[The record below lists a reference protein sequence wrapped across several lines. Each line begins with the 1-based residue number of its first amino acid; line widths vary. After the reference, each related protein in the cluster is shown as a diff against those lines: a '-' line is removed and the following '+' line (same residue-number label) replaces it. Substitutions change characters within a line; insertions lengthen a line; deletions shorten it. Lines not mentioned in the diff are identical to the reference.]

1 MRDANRDDGP
11 KEHPEALDSVVQQEA
26 RRARFE
32 EQVRT
37 NPARVADGWERRFI
51 ADPDRAEE
59 AVELYSQLG
68 FEVVADPI
76 RPDDLGDDCESCELL
91 ARMRFTVIYTRRR

>member
-1 MRDANRDDGP
+1 MPAENRKGDV
-11 KEHPEALDSVVQQEA
+11 EAHHPALDSVVQQEA

-32 EQVRT
+32 EQVR
-37 NPARVADGWERRFI
+37 ADPERLAHGWERRFI
-51 ADPDRAEE
+51 ADPDRAKE

-76 RPDDLGDDCESCELL
+76 RPEDLGDDCESCELL
-91 ARMRFTVIYTRRR
+91 ARMRFAVIYTKRR